1 MRIHYRLTRRGLCGK
16 CCVEEMAVLFVL
28 KRADHLPDLGFLDV
42 LIRLKCHIQQRF
54 CLDECEECKCASF
67 HIVCICWLNI
77 CDAKIVLPKGQI
89 FDGKL
94 ASCVSS
100 CIRVLSRILS
110 VCVPPS
116 FCSSSWAS
124 ASASG
129 NLRKLSTWVFLIL
142 KDTPCRRLYIV
153 FRRASPLFLYSCS
166 TQITPLYL
174 YLVLCFF
181 FLQSG
186 HLNRKFDNGKLGISL
201 FKRRPLIK

>member
-1 MRIHYRLTRRGLCGK
+1 
-16 CCVEEMAVLFVL
+16 MAVLFVL

-110 VCVPPS
+110 VCVSPS

-142 KDTPCRRLYIV
+142 KDIHPAGAFILYFDVPLLYFYIRVRRELHRCIFTQFY
-153 FRRASPLFLYSCS
+153 ASSSSCN
-166 TQITPLYL
+166 
-174 YLVLCFF
+174 LV
-181 FLQSG
+181 
-186 HLNRKFDNGKLGISL
+186 I
-201 FKRRPLIK
+201 